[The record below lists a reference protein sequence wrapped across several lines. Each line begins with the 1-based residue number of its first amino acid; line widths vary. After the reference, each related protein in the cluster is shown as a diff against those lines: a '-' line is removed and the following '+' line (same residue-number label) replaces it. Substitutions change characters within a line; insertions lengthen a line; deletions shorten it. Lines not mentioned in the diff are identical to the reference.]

1 MTTQNG
7 NIPATPS
14 TLAETTALIDS
25 FSQPISTEETLEQKI
40 VRLEAQL
47 AEARTGNLKRPIE
60 QPDGTTRSFDDV
72 HAENQKLMEQWAL
85 EVESSRRLR
94 EEIAARSPVSY
105 ATPDGQLAYRPF
117 GHTERPLL
125 TEDDAVKEFGLAKWA
140 ALSPRQK
147 AQARTVT
154 KSDVDRVDLAKV
166 FGRTSSGAKAMEL
179 SSENPALYRMAK
191 RKARKE
197 GLI

>member
-1 MTTQNG
+1 MTDTNS
-7 NIPATPS
+7 NTPS
-14 TLAETTALIDS
+14 TLAETDALITS
-25 FSQPISTEETLEQKI
+25 FSEPAFQLEESLAEKI
-40 VRLEAQL
+40 VRLESQI

-60 QPDGTTRSFDDV
+60 QEDGTTRSFDDV

-94 EEIAARSPVSY
+94 EKIAARNPVAY
-105 ATPDGQLAYRPF
+105 ATSTGQVEWRSQNYA
-117 GHTERPLL
+117 ERPLMD
-125 TEDDAVKEFGLAKWA
+125 EDAAIREFGLMKWA

-154 KSDVDRVDLAKV
+154 KSDVDRVELEKV
-166 FGRTSSGAKAMEL
+166 FGRTSIGKKAMEL
-179 SSENPALYRMAK
+179 SPENPALYRMAK
-191 RKARKE
+191 RKAKDE